1 MDWDRIEGSWNEFKG
16 KARSQWGQLT
26 DDDLAQIEG
35 RRGELVGKLQARYGY
50 TKDRARQE
58 IERWL
63 ANVDGGLAAPATAV
77 KDDVVQVADNFSKAL
92 RKSLSDN
99 PRATIAM
106 AAVLGFV
113 LGALWRS

>member
-1 MDWDRIEGSWNEFKG
+1 MGP
-16 KARSQWGQLT
+16 LT

-35 RRGELVGKLQARYGY
+35 RRVELAGKLQARYGY
-50 TKDRARQE
+50 TKDWARQE
-58 IERWL
+58 IEGWL
-63 ANVDGGLAAPATAV
+63 ASIDGGMVAQATAA
-77 KDDVVQVADNFSKAL
+77 KDDLVQVVDNFSTAL
-92 RKSLSDN
+92 RKSLNNN